1 MSVSYDDLIGGR
13 GGEVWTEAAVL
24 CEERGH
30 HVGGFDRLSADPHAL
45 GDMRLPI
52 PQLANLENADI

>member
-1 MSVSYDDLIGGR
+1 MHEPIGGR
-13 GGEVWTEAAVL
+13 GGEVRPEAAVL

-45 GDMRLPI
+45 GDMRLPN